1 MKQIVVPASFP
12 YTVEFI
18 RRRCRTVEDLIVWDE
33 GAVAIYD
40 VDDREAPVA
49 YRVDSSAPSRPGY
62 EIRSFQGRI
71 WWPVF
76 DGLRALSADAFVARL
91 DDPNGCFL
99 AAMNL
104 SPSTLYSSRS
114 VTTKR
119 FEADVSIGRIPGFA
133 VDEPVETLGQELKLP
148 SFLEPHRKDIEKV
161 LQPLERAA

>member
-18 RRRCRTVEDLIVWDE
+18 KRRCRTVEDLIVWDE
-33 GAVAIYD
+33 GPVAIYD

-104 SPSTLYSSRS
+104 SPSTLYSSRN

-119 FEADVSIGRIPGFA
+119 FEADVFNWAHPRIIERGARDAGSTSLVALASLLRLCVSGGR
-133 VDEPVETLGQELKLP
+133 
-148 SFLEPHRKDIEKV
+148 
-161 LQPLERAA
+161 